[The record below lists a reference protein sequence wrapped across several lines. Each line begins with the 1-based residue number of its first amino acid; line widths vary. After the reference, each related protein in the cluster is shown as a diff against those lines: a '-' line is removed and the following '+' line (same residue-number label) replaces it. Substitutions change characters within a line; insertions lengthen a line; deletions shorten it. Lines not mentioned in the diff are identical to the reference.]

1 MIWEMIDDR
10 KTRVNEGVYG
20 IFCKEYEERL
30 RLASERLRI
39 LLHIERYGVHSLRM
53 DYLA

>member
-1 MIWEMIDDR
+1 MKAFMKFLYEH
-10 KTRVNEGVYG
+10 
-20 IFCKEYEERL
+20 EERL

-39 LLHIERYGVHSLRM
+39 LLHIERYGVHSLGM